1 MKIGNISIEPTKIV
15 CLGKN
20 YAEHAK
26 EMKSEVPSEPMFFC
40 KTLNCLI
47 LNNQPIIYP
56 RFIFDNDKYR
66 GIDHEVELAVIVNKK
81 CKNVSIND
89 AYNFILGY
97 SVFLD
102 ITARTMQKID
112 RDLKNPW
119 YRSKSFD
126 TFGPIGPRIAL
137 TKEIPDPH
145 DLNIQLKV
153 NGQIR
158 QSSNTKHMI
167 FKIPELIEYI
177 SKFVTLE
184 PGDII
189 ATGTPEG
196 VGPIQPGDVIE
207 ASIEGIGTIVH
218 NVILEKV
225 NFPIS

>member
-1 MKIGNISIEPTKIV
+1 MKIGNITIESTKII

-26 EMKSEVPSEPMFFC
+26 EMKSEVPSEPIFFC

-47 LNNQPIIYP
+47 AQNQPIIYP
-56 RFIFDNDKYR
+56 RVIYDNEKYR
-66 GIDHEVELAVIVNKK
+66 GIDHEVELAVILKKK
-81 CKNVSIND
+81 CKNVSIKN
-89 AYNFILGY
+89 AYDYILGY

-102 ITARTMQKID
+102 ITARTLQKID
-112 RDLKNPW
+112 RELKYPW
-119 YRSKSFD
+119 YRSKNFD

-137 TKEIPDPH
+137 INEIPDPH
-145 DLNIQLKV
+145 DLKIQLKV

-158 QSSNTKHMI
+158 QSSNTKNMV
-167 FKIPELIEYI
+167 FKIPQLIEYI
-177 SKFVTLE
+177 SKFLTLE

-207 ASIEGIGTIVH
+207 ASIEKIGTIVH
-218 NVILEKV
+218 EVILE
-225 NFPIS
+225 